1 MNRNLVYAQLNSL
14 LRNIRQEATAFLPNV
29 AVPTA
34 DSHKY
39 EAAQQKFARWEAEL
53 ARLADQLVS
62 ADRQLGS
69 RGESGLWGLPR
80 DQRYP
85 ARQSLDDRRAAIADA
100 MSAVR
105 QTQQELAA
113 VIARFGGLTPAEMV
127 QAVSKLASQI
137 TGSAEAMQ
145 KARTEL
151 SKAVSHPSGPA
162 FVMRDSQAVGG
173 QDLLVSLA
181 VVGRLV
187 QILALKVASRFK
199 QR

>member
-1 MNRNLVYAQLNSL
+1 MNRNVVYSQLIAL
-14 LRNIRQEATAFLPNV
+14 LRDVRQGATALLPNI

-34 DSHKY
+34 GSQKY
-39 EAAQQKFARWEAEL
+39 DEAKLKFARWEAEL
-53 ARLADQLVS
+53 ARLADQLVA

-69 RGESGLWGLPR
+69 RESGLWGLPR

-85 ARQSLDDRRAAIADA
+85 ARQSLNDQRAAIADA

-105 QTQQELAA
+105 QTRQELAA
-113 VIARFGGLTPAEMV
+113 VIARFGGLTPAESV
-127 QAVSKLASQI
+127 QAIAKLASNI
-137 TGSAEAMQ
+137 TGSAETMQ

-151 SKAVSHPSGPA
+151 AKSISQPSGPA
-162 FVMRDSQAVGG
+162 FVSRDAQAVGG

-187 QILALKVASRFK
+187 QILALKLASR
-199 QR
+199 R